1 MHPILVPVLI
11 FFLFGLGV
19 VIYDWVTTKKA
30 RGSTKAALRAPS
42 SRRRH
47 KSRLCRVAGGR
58 NVLIV
63 AGKVLRPRRGG
74 KDEN

>member
-30 RGSTKAALRAPS
+30 RGSTNAASRGPSPRRQRKVKLLR
-42 SRRRH
+42 
-47 KSRLCRVAGGR
+47 VVGGR

-63 AGKVLRPRRGG
+63 AGKTSRPRRGG
-74 KDEN
+74 KNEH